1 MSAPP
6 GGFRRAAV
14 ACMSAGAL
22 GHAWE
27 FLATQAP
34 ASPWHVGG
42 FPHAV
47 ARFALHAWVTGLV
60 VWALAP
66 RRRDASRALLALTM
80 MGAALSLGALA
91 VSAATGL
98 LGVQIRDARAGS
110 AVILVA
116 RVVGGALLAV
126 AMAWGARERLREG

>member
-6 GGFRRAAV
+6 VGFRRVAV
-14 ACMSAGAL
+14 ACMAAGAL

-34 ASPWHVGG
+34 SSPWHVGG

-47 ARFALHAWVTGLV
+47 ARFALHAWITGFA

-66 RRRDASRALLALTM
+66 RKGDVSRALLALTLT
-80 MGAALSLGALA
+80 GAALSLGALA
-91 VSAATGL
+91 ASAATGL
-98 LGVQIRDARAGS
+98 LGVQVRDARAGS
-110 AVILVA
+110 ALILVA
-116 RVVGGALLAV
+116 RVAGGALLAA
-126 AMAWGARERLREG
+126 AMAWGARERLREA